1 MQDLKN
7 KTLLWWG
14 RFDAS
19 YSRNRILR
27 KILQKNG
34 YKIIDFIP
42 RISRLGGFEAFFR
55 MMPEVDI
62 DMVWVPCFRQ
72 RDVAS
77 ARRWSTKRGIPLLF
91 DPLISDYDKQV
102 FERRKY
108 DVHSIS
114 AKYLRMRESA
124 YMQCADILLADTP
137 EHASFFVDVL
147 GADRKNTFVV
157 IVGAEEELFFPD
169 RSVRGLKTEQDLNWE
184 RPLDVLFYGSFIP
197 LQGPQYIAEAI
208 HLYEGPPVNWHFLG
222 EGPLLEEC
230 KARVKEKDNVFF
242 EKWIPYESLPE
253 RIHKADILLGIFGS
267 TPKTQRVIPN
277 KVFQSIACA
286 KPVIT
291 AKTPVYPSSLTA
303 TDGNGFIWVPAAS
316 PEHIARAVTCLA
328 KDSNKIKVV
337 GEAARVSFDQH
348 FSYEAIDRQLNEAM
362 GHFNKKAGKCLPKKN
377 KTLG

>member
-1 MQDLKN
+1 MKGGEN
-7 KTLLWWG
+7 KTILWWG

-27 KILQKNG
+27 KILQNNG

-42 RISRLGGFEAFFR
+42 RISRLGGLEAFFR
-55 MMPEVDI
+55 VLPEV

-72 RDVAS
+72 TDVVS
-77 ARRWSTKRGIPLLF
+77 ARRWSAKRGIPLLF

-108 DVHSIS
+108 DAHSIV
-114 AKYLRMRESA
+114 AKYLRMREST
-124 YMQCADILLADTP
+124 YIQCADILLADTP

-169 RSVRGLKTEQDLNWE
+169 RSARGLKTEQDLNQE

-208 HLYEGPPVNWHFLG
+208 HLYEGPPVSWHFLG
-222 EGPLLEEC
+222 DGPLLEQC

-242 EKWIPYESLPE
+242 EKWTPYDSLPE
-253 RIHKADILLGIFGS
+253 RIHRADILLGIFGD

-277 KVFQSIACA
+277 KVYQAIASG

-291 AKTPVYPSSLTA
+291 AKTPAYPSSLTA
-303 TDGNGFIWVPAAS
+303 DDGNGFIWVPAAS
-316 PEHIARAVTCLA
+316 PEHIARAVACLA
-328 KDSNKIKVV
+328 KNSEKIRLA
-337 GEAARVSFDQH
+337 GQAARVSFDHH
-348 FSYEAIDRQLNEAM
+348 FSYKVIDKQLYEAM
-362 GHFNKKAGKCLPKKN
+362 EHLS
-377 KTLG
+377 